1 MTLQQLEYVL
11 AVDEHRHFQRAA
23 DACGITQSTL
33 SSMIRKLEEE
43 FDIIIFD
50 RNVHPVK
57 PTLAGEQIINQAKVV
72 LFHSK
77 QLKGMSLSERNKTAG
92 EIKLGITPTIAPYI
106 IPKLFHYIDTI
117 PEVTMQAYELHRVQI
132 INQLKAAELDMAIMS
147 MPQKIDGLLE
157 IPLYNEKLLA
167 YVSPND
173 PLHRRKSINTTT
185 MSAKY
190 LWELK
195 NEICFKKQVY
205 EFCDDDSRRS
215 SRYES
220 GSIATLITI
229 VNENSGF
236 TVMPELHLPMLRKEH
251 LCNIRPMVKPVPT
264 REVSLFV
271 RQDYV
276 REGLINIIIDG
287 IKKIIP
293 QEMLNERIL
302 KFAVRL

>member
-50 RNVHPVK
+50 RNCHPVK

-77 QLKGMSLSERNKTAG
+77 QLQEMSLSERNKTVG
-92 EIKLGITPTIAPYI
+92 DINLGITPTIAPYI
-106 IPKLFHYIDTI
+106 TPKLFHYIDTI
-117 PEVTMQAYELHRVQI
+117 PDVTIQAHELHRSQI
-132 INQLKAAELDMAIMS
+132 IKQLKAAELDMAIMS
-147 MPQKIDGLLE
+147 LPHKEEGLLE
-157 IPLYNEKLLA
+157 IPLYNEKMLA
-167 YVSPND
+167 YVSPKD
-173 PLHRRKSINTTT
+173 PLYRRKSINSTT
-185 MSAKY
+185 MPRQN

-195 NEICFKKQVY
+195 NEISFQKQIS
-205 EFCDDDSRRS
+205 EFCDMDSQRS

-220 GSIATLITI
+220 GSVATLLNL

-236 TVMPELHLPMLRKEH
+236 TVIPELHVPMLRKEH
-251 LCNIRPMVKPVPT
+251 LCNLRPLVKPVPT

-271 RQDYV
+271 REDYV
-276 REGLINIIIDG
+276 REGLINIVVKG
-287 IKKIIP
+287 IKEIIP
-293 QEMLNERIL
+293 LSMLNERII
-302 KFAVRL
+302 KYAVRL